1 MKEDE
6 VRVFLGDDAIGAQLF
21 TSLDKVNRDCGG
33 LLAPKL
39 RDWPA
44 ITGRV
49 NEPFIS
55 LCFGKARRK
64 GKSQNKI

>member
-1 MKEDE
+1 MKEDD
-6 VRVFLGDDAIGAQLF
+6 VCFFLGDDAIGAQLF

-44 ITGRV
+44 FTGRL

-55 LCFGKARRK
+55 LGFDKTR
-64 GKSQNKI
+64 